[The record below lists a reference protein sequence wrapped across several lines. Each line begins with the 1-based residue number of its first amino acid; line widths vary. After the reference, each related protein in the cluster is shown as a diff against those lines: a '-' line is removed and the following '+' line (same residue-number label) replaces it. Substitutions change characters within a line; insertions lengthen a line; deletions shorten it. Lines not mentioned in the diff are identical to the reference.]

1 MGKWYREHVDLEYVM
16 DNTQKTEKIMAPSG
30 KHDDYCDSSVL
41 GVHASLSMLPADSML
56 GTVNVR
62 KRGTKKPIG
71 RYGGG
76 GITTSGRRRPALK
89 KRHMRGL

>member
-1 MGKWYREHVDLEYVM
+1 
-16 DNTQKTEKIMAPSG
+16 
-30 KHDDYCDSSVL
+30 
-41 GVHASLSMLPADSML
+41 MLPADSML

>member
-1 MGKWYREHVDLEYVM
+1 M
-16 DNTQKTEKIMAPSG
+16 DNTQKRAKIMAPSG
-30 KHDDYCDSSVL
+30 KHVDYCDSSVL